1 MRAPPTKKR
10 ARDSGIQE
18 RFATARRHH
27 TAFRTAWNGRWQYE
41 TSCPFCHIRVAA
53 ASSFQACQWR
63 SGFVLTHTRGTAI
76 AANATQSASGGSAER
91 AARTGRLFVST
102 RLAETLSDRELVARI
117 WKFFV
122 RRLLFPIGVL
132 APFAYFFPR
141 IALFY
146 AVFGAYD
153 VSRNRGLN
161 ISTLRRYFIGNG
173 FLTWVLSPLNALLD
187 LLSLPYINKG
197 VYQLED
203 LPPAYQDEVK
213 RLIQI
218 TKEANLA
225 AQLEERAK
233 EFPRTMIF
241 FRWYGV
247 DVDTFLN
254 IPALRQPW
262 KYIQTIGVSVF
273 NKKVSTSKH
282 FGFMRASLRI
292 LYSLNDINHHSAY
305 IVVGDKTSYWRENKL
320 FIFDD
325 TLLHESVNDT
335 DQTRYCLFVDMI
347 RPSPFPGVMRAVIS
361 GIQMM
366 TRSFKFVYYQN
377 WKVIDR

>member
-1 MRAPPTKKR
+1 M
-10 ARDSGIQE
+10 
-18 RFATARRHH
+18 
-27 TAFRTAWNGRWQYE
+27 
-41 TSCPFCHIRVAA
+41 
-53 ASSFQACQWR
+53 
-63 SGFVLTHTRGTAI
+63 
-76 AANATQSASGGSAER
+76 
-91 AARTGRLFVST
+91 
-102 RLAETLSDRELVARI
+102 RLAETLTGRELAARV
-117 WKFFV
+117 WKFLA
-122 RRLLFPIGVL
+122 RRVLFPVGVL
-132 APFAYFFPR
+132 APLAYLFPKV
-141 IALFY
+141 ALVY
-146 AVFGAYD
+146 AVCGAYD

-161 ISTLRRYFIGNG
+161 VSTLRRYFIGNG
-173 FLTWVLSPLNALLD
+173 YLTWALSPLNTLLD

-197 VYQLED
+197 VYRLED
-203 LPPAYQDEVK
+203 LPPAYRDEVK

-218 TKEANLA
+218 AKEENLV

-247 DVDTFLN
+247 NVNTFLN
-254 IPALRQPW
+254 VPAFHQPW

-292 LYSLNDINHHSAY
+292 LYSLNEINDHSAY
-305 IVVGDKTSYWRENKL
+305 IVAGDKISYWRENKL

-325 TLLHESVNDT
+325 TLLHESVNQT

-361 GIQMM
+361 GIQFV
-366 TRSFKFVYYQN
+366 TQSFKFVYYQN

>member
-1 MRAPPTKKR
+1 M
-10 ARDSGIQE
+10 
-18 RFATARRHH
+18 
-27 TAFRTAWNGRWQYE
+27 
-41 TSCPFCHIRVAA
+41 
-53 ASSFQACQWR
+53 
-63 SGFVLTHTRGTAI
+63 
-76 AANATQSASGGSAER
+76 
-91 AARTGRLFVST
+91 ST
-102 RLAETLSDRELVARI
+102 RLAETLADREFVARM
-117 WKFFV
+117 WKFFA
-122 RRLLFPIGVL
+122 RRVLFPVGVL
-132 APFAYFFPR
+132 APLAYFFPR
-141 IALFY
+141 IALVY
-146 AVFGAYD
+146 AICGAYD

-161 ISTLRRYFIGNG
+161 FSTLRRYFIGNG
-173 FLTWVLSPLNALLD
+173 FPTWVLSPLNALLD

-197 VYQLED
+197 VYRLED

-218 TKEANLA
+218 AKEENLV

-254 IPALRQPW
+254 IPALHQPW
-262 KYIQTIGVSVF
+262 KYIETIGVSIF

-305 IVVGDKTSYWRENKL
+305 IVVGDKISYWRENKL

-325 TLLHESVNDT
+325 TLLHESVNET

-361 GIQMM
+361 GIRLM
-366 TRSFKFVYYQN
+366 TQSFKFVYYQN

>member
-1 MRAPPTKKR
+1 
-10 ARDSGIQE
+10 
-18 RFATARRHH
+18 
-27 TAFRTAWNGRWQYE
+27 
-41 TSCPFCHIRVAA
+41 
-53 ASSFQACQWR
+53 
-63 SGFVLTHTRGTAI
+63 
-76 AANATQSASGGSAER
+76 
-91 AARTGRLFVST
+91 VSM
-102 RLAETLSDRELVARI
+102 RLAETLTSRELAVRV
-117 WKFFV
+117 WKFFA
-122 RRLLFPIGVL
+122 RRVLFPVGVL
-132 APFAYFFPR
+132 APVAYLFPKV
-141 IALFY
+141 ALVY
-146 AVFGAYD
+146 AVCGAYD
-153 VSRNRGLN
+153 VSRNQGLN
-161 ISTLRRYFIGNG
+161 VSTLRRYFIGNG
-173 FLTWVLSPLNALLD
+173 FLTWALSPINTLLD

-197 VYQLED
+197 IYRLED

-218 TKEANLA
+218 AKEENLV

-247 DVDTFLN
+247 NVDTFLSV
-254 IPALRQPW
+254 PAFHQPW

-292 LYSLNDINHHSAY
+292 LYNLNDINDHAAY
-305 IVVGDKTSYWRENKL
+305 IVVGDKISYWRENKL

-325 TLLHESVNDT
+325 TLLHESVNQT

-361 GIQMM
+361 GIQFA
-366 TRSFKFVYYQN
+366 TQSIKFVYYQN

>member
-1 MRAPPTKKR
+1 M
-10 ARDSGIQE
+10 
-18 RFATARRHH
+18 
-27 TAFRTAWNGRWQYE
+27 
-41 TSCPFCHIRVAA
+41 
-53 ASSFQACQWR
+53 
-63 SGFVLTHTRGTAI
+63 
-76 AANATQSASGGSAER
+76 
-91 AARTGRLFVST
+91 
-102 RLAETLSDRELVARI
+102 RLAETLTSREPFVRTL
-117 WKFFV
+117 KFFA
-122 RRLLFPIGVL
+122 RRVLFPVGVL
-132 APFAYFFPR
+132 APLAYLFPR

-146 AVFGAYD
+146 AICGAYD

-161 ISTLRRYFIGNG
+161 LSTLRRYFIGNG
-173 FLTWVLSPLNALLD
+173 YPTWVLSPLNILLD

-213 RLIQI
+213 RLIDI
-218 TKEANLA
+218 AKEENLV

-247 DVDTFLN
+247 NVDTFLN
-254 IPALRQPW
+254 IPAFHQPW

-292 LYSLNDINHHSAY
+292 LYNLNDINHHSAY
-305 IVVGDKTSYWRENKL
+305 IVVGDKTSFWRENKL

-361 GIQMM
+361 GIQLM
-366 TRSFKFVYYQN
+366 TQSFKFLYYQN